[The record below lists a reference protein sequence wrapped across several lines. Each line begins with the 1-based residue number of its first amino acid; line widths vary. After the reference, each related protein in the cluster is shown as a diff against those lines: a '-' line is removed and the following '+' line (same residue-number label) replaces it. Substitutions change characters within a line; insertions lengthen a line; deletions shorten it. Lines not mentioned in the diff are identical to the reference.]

1 VDTYYAIE
9 RMLKMQKMRELLKDK
24 KLIKKTDKYELYLNE
39 ETGKIM
45 MYSIMY
51 DDIWEI
57 SVDDLGDMGF
67 SHYMN

>member
-1 VDTYYAIE
+1 
-9 RMLKMQKMRELLKDK
+9 MQKMRELLKDK

-67 SHYMN
+67 RHYMN